1 MAREHSYFSNL
12 PTYKY
17 DFEFESWK
25 EATVC
30 SHRSLASIDRSK
42 FTIVTLNVLF
52 DSYFEDKIH
61 TRKRFPFILDLL
73 QKTDADIIGLQEVTQ
88 TFLIELLRQDW
99 VDFLFLF
106 DQNKRG
112 LNFSVVGEKRVLCF

>member
-25 EATVC
+25 EAAICSRRSVTSTVQTE
-30 SHRSLASIDRSK
+30 L
-42 FTIVTLNVLF
+42 TIVTLNVLF

-73 QKTDADIIGLQEVTQ
+73 QKTKADIIGLQEVTQ

-99 VDFLFLF
+99 V
-106 DQNKRG
+106 
-112 LNFSVVGEKRVLCF
+112 NFSFFSH